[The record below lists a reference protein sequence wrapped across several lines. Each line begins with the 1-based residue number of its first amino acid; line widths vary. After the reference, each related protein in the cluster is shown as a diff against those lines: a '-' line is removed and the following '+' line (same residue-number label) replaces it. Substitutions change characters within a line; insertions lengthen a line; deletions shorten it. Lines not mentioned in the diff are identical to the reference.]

1 MCVTNPLDIKILI
14 FSFMVE
20 LSFLQLT
27 SAYVVGIFI
36 FILTMLSYWVGHRVR
51 TRAIRKDPEHAKRD
65 IRTINGMLI
74 GLLGLLL
81 AFSFSMSNSRFDDR
95 RHLIAEEANII
106 GTTILRTDMYPDSM
120 RTLLRAALRD
130 YVEKRIA
137 FYEAGMDVKKA
148 MSEYNSAQDLSL
160 KVWRMASA
168 YAKEDD
174 ITTRTS
180 QLIPSI
186 NEMIDITSTRLAAG
200 MGTIPDSI
208 MYFLFVL
215 CACTSFLLGYDQV
228 DKLDW
233 LIVTGFAITLSATV
247 FSIVDLDRPR
257 GGLISMDKPNQ
268 VIVELRGMFK
278 E

>member
-1 MCVTNPLDIKILI
+1 MP
-14 FSFMVE
+14 E
-20 LSFLQLT
+20 LSLLQLT
-27 SAYVVGIFI
+27 SAYVIAIFI
-36 FILTMLSYWVGHRVR
+36 FILTMLSYWAGHRVR
-51 TRAIRKDPEHAKRD
+51 MRAIRKDPEHAKRD
-65 IRTINGMLI
+65 IKTINGLLI

-81 AFSFSMSNSRFDDR
+81 AFTFSMSNSRFDDR
-95 RHLIAEEANII
+95 RHLVVEEANII

-120 RTLLRAALRD
+120 RTLLRSALRE

-137 FYEAGMDVKKA
+137 FYEAGMDIKKA
-148 MSEYNSAQDLSL
+148 MSEYQGAQDLSS
-160 KVWRMASA
+160 KMWRMASE
-168 YAKEDD
+168 YAKKDD
-174 ITTRTS
+174 VTTRTS

-200 MGTIPDSI
+200 AGTIPDSI
-208 MYFLFVL
+208 MYFLFIL
-215 CACTSFLLGYDQV
+215 CACTSFLLGYDQI

-257 GGLISMDKPNQ
+257 GGLISMDGPNKM
-268 VIVELRGMFK
+268 IVELREMFK